1 MEMRRNSK
9 PRVMP
14 MRQQDPATS
23 SSASF
28 PGSQPDVS
36 QQSPQQQSR
45 RSQQIPVMVSSV
57 GDAPF
62 ASGST
67 ASSPGSTLRAPRP
80 SLGGGP
86 SSQRVSQQQQS
97 MQGPRDS
104 SPPRSAEM
112 QDPRQRGRAPTPP
125 DDSNNRGGP
134 GPPVEQR
141 GLPMGR
147 QTSDESGTSDVQ
159 ERSPPPQQNRAIEAG
174 GGEGA
179 RSPRYR
185 GSVGNIP
192 SGGAA
197 PASSANATAMWRQQT
212 LNQGRNERQ
221 NLQEHVEQM
230 RRQSEVGMP
239 RRPYVR
245 LPV

>member
-14 MRQQDPATS
+14 GMRQQDPATS

-97 MQGPRDS
+97 MQVPRDS

-125 DDSNNRGGP
+125 DDNNRGGP

-147 QTSDESGTSDVQ
+147 QTSDESGTGDESK
-159 ERSPPPQQNRAIEAG
+159 PQQNRAIEAG
-174 GGEGA
+174 GDGA